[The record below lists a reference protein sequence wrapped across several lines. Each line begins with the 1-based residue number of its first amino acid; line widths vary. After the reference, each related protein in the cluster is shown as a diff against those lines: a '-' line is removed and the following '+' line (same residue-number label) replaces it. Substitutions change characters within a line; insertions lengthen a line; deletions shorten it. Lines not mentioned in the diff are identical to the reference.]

1 MMVPV
6 NQNIDEYKDDFFK
19 GLTMRQTMYAIA
31 AVAASGGLMTF
42 FLLYLK
48 MNASV
53 AMYITLPIVF
63 PIIAMG
69 FIKVH
74 GLNFREYLER
84 KRKVQSQ
91 PVFFYQPETIFEMQN
106 SDLSDDPH
114 WNPATASEKDLS
126 DTGPGAINDAGPAYG
141 DRRNVSPSRTR
152 NRPAMKKNYL
162 ETAESIAEIEERM
175 KAVENGDMKTEG
187 EEATG
192 LEDNERLQGEDT
204 AAPESAEDSP
214 AAASNL

>member
-31 AVAASGGLMTF
+31 AVAVSGGLMTF

-91 PVFFYQPETIFEMQN
+91 PVFFYQPEIIFEMEN
-106 SDLSDDPH
+106 SNLSDDPH
-114 WNPATASEKDLS
+114 WNPAVAAEKNYS
-126 DTGPGAINDAGPAYG
+126 DVRPGDIYDGGPACRE
-141 DRRNVSPSRTR
+141 RRNVSPSRAV
-152 NRPAMKKNYL
+152 NRQVLKKNYL
-162 ETAESIAEIEERM
+162 ENAESIAGIEAKM
-175 KAVENGDMKTEG
+175 KAIENGDTKLKGEG
-187 EEATG
+187 ATG
-192 LEDNERLQGEDT
+192 LETNERLQGADT
-204 AAPESAEDSP
+204 ASPESAEDGS
-214 AAASNL
+214 AAAPHL

>member
-31 AVAASGGLMTF
+31 AVAVSGGLMTF

-84 KRKVQSQ
+84 KRKVKQQ
-91 PVFFYQPETIFEMQN
+91 PVFFYEPEILFEMEN
-106 SDLSDDPH
+106 SDISDDPH
-114 WNPATASEKDLS
+114 WNPEIAAEKNPETAES
-126 DTGPGAINDAGPAYG
+126 DAPGKNVDA
-141 DRRNVSPSRTR
+141 VSPQTGKKHALR
-152 NRPAMKKNYL
+152 KNYL
-162 ETAESIAEIEERM
+162 ETAESIVEIEEKM
-175 KAVENGDMKTEG
+175 KAIADSKCKTNG
-187 EEATG
+187 EEVTELEGNEG
-192 LEDNERLQGEDT
+192 LQRTDP
-204 AAPESAEDSP
+204 AAPESSEDGP
-214 AAASNL
+214 AAASDLQNR